1 MGYNIGIFHIDN
13 GIIVEHS
20 EGYESWDMMI
30 SASYDMNNGILYI
43 TPMHIYIMGDIY
55 GILWENKGYLW
66 DFTSLTQPL
75 NGDFRAVFV
84 TILMGRKTWRLN
96 HLKSI

>member
-1 MGYNIGIFHIDN
+1 M
-13 GIIVEHS
+13 EHS

-43 TPMHIYIMGDIY
+43 TPMHIYIYMYIY
-55 GILWENKGYLW
+55 NGGYLW
-66 DFTSLTQPL
+66 DSMGKQGISMGFHIINPTIEWC
-75 NGDFRAVFV
+75 FRAVFV

>member
-1 MGYNIGIFHIDN
+1 M
-13 GIIVEHS
+13 EHS

-43 TPMHIYIMGDIY
+43 TPMHIYIYICIYIMGDIY

-75 NGDFRAVFV
+75 NGVFAQF
-84 TILMGRKTWRLN
+84 
-96 HLKSI
+96 S